1 MLAETTEHFKIYV
14 DKVRQEII
22 RARHKA
28 FESPAMLPHSS
39 IFKEMME
46 YNEEATG
53 KLLRP
58 TLCVMMCDALG
69 GQHAW
74 GIHMGAAIELIH
86 SGSLIHD
93 DIIDDDL
100 FRRGMKTAH
109 EAFSVK
115 AAILFGDHL
124 YVTGACSV
132 RTLPPTY
139 MAESFKEVMDAID
152 RVSSGAMREGHRNPF
167 DKDEY
172 IETIKLKTAALYR
185 ACGRLGAITADATT
199 DTMRIV
205 SDYSEKVGI
214 AFQITDD
221 LVDIYKSLN
230 EDVPLGDVKEG
241 KSSLPIILAYQQD
254 PELRKYCDE
263 YVNGVEDMRKIKPLT
278 AALNEYLLQSEV
290 YVRQLIEDANDLIEH
305 IPVMNGYDK
314 ILREYGPYIV
324 KSMRAEK

>member
-1 MLAETTEHFKIYV
+1 MLAESTDNFKTYV
-14 DKVRQEII
+14 NDVRNEII
-22 RARHKA
+22 SARHKA
-28 FESPAMLPHSS
+28 FQSPAMLPHSS
-39 IFKEMME
+39 IFNEMME
-46 YNEEATG
+46 YNEISTG

-74 GIHMGAAIELIH
+74 GVHMGAAIELIH
-86 SGSLIHD
+86 SGSLVHD

-100 FRRGMKTAH
+100 FRRGLKTAH
-109 EAFSVK
+109 ESFSVK

-132 RTLPPTY
+132 RTLPPKY

-172 IETIKLKTAALYR
+172 IEVIKLKTAALYR

-199 DTMRIV
+199 DTMRIITE
-205 SDYSEKVGI
+205 YSEKIGI

-221 LVDIYKSLN
+221 LVDIYKSMD
-230 EDVPLGDVKEG
+230 EQVPLGDVKEG
-241 KSSLPIILAYQQD
+241 KSSLPIILAYEQH
-254 PELRKYCDE
+254 ENLRPYLDQ
-263 YVNGVEDMRKIKPLT
+263 YVNGVEDMRKLRPLW
-278 AALNEYLLQSEV
+278 ANMNEYLVKSEV
-290 YVRQLIEDANDLIEH
+290 YVRELIEDANDLIEQ
-305 IPVMNGYDK
+305 IPFNNGYSK
-314 ILREYGPYIV
+314 IVSEYGPYII
-324 KSMRAEK
+324 KSMRQEK